1 MARVVPLGRLLGGH
15 FKGDPERS
23 TLAPRVVRKNE
34 TVNDQSTPL
43 PADATAGRDRVTVRR
58 APRIGA
64 FLVVGGFLG
73 FLATLIVTSLYE
85 ADPGVGFAASLAY
98 FSLYGVSAGVLVGAV
113 LAVLVDRR
121 SRRRARTIEVEREEV
136 PAEPESAPAES
147 EPADPA
153 HPASSPATARG
164 DDQPTT

>member
-1 MARVVPLGRLLGGH
+1 MRENGGVSDEMTSAPVP
-15 FKGDPERS
+15 E
-23 TLAPRVVRKNE
+23 
-34 TVNDQSTPL
+34 
-43 PADATAGRDRVTVRR
+43 RDRVTVRR

-73 FLATLIVTSLYE
+73 FLATLIVTSLFE

-113 LAVLVDRR
+113 LAVLIDRR

-136 PAEPESAPAES
+136 PAEPEAGLP
-147 EPADPA
+147 EPTRD
-153 HPASSPATARG
+153 G
-164 DDQPTT
+164 DTPTT

>member
-73 FLATLIVTSLYE
+73 FLATLIVTSLFE

-98 FSLYGVSAGVLVGAV
+98 FSLYGA
-113 LAVLVDRR
+113 RR
-121 SRRRARTIEVEREEV
+121 CPPSRRLGCLSPHATATR
-136 PAEPESAPAES
+136 PPPE
-147 EPADPA
+147 
-153 HPASSPATARG
+153 PASSGSARG
-164 DDQPTT
+164 SRPSIPPSVTLASERSRPRIAPI